1 MDDMNTTIKQAYA
14 YIDAIKFFQRIDK
27 DFVLEWYTK
36 LDYLYSVL
44 SSIGIVDI
52 YNGHAILKPFRVVR
66 DKGQVFIIAGE
77 QWRTL
82 SMEAIMGEIFDMYEK
97 PEN

>member
-1 MDDMNTTIKQAYA
+1 MDDMNTAIKQAYA
-14 YIDAIKFFQRIDK
+14 YREAMKFFQGIDK

-44 SSIGIVDI
+44 SSMGIVDT
-52 YNGHAILKPFRVVR
+52 YSGHDILKQFKVVR
-66 DKGQVFIIAGE
+66 DKDQVFIVVGE

-82 SMEAIMGEIFDMYEK
+82 SIEAIMGEIFDMYEK
-97 PEN
+97 PED